1 MTKPRS
7 QLICLNDTPYY
18 HCISRCVRQARLC
31 GFDPV
36 TGKDYEYRKSWIER
50 RLLFL
55 AQIFAI
61 DLCAYAV
68 MSNHIHVV
76 LRVNVKK
83 SREWNTSEVLK
94 QWSRLHHHT
103 PQVRQYL
110 KDSNISDHVRQIVE
124 ASAQT
129 FRKRLQSI
137 SWFMKELN
145 EPIARRANR
154 EEHCSGHFWDGRFK
168 SQALLDES
176 AVIACM
182 AYVDLNPVRAGIT
195 KTPEES
201 KYTSLH
207 RRVKAG
213 KTTSTRRALF
223 PFMKPQQFNAINGLP
238 IGFADYLELVDYTGR
253 AIREDK
259 VGAIFSKALP
269 ILDRLNIT
277 STDWLTGISRGF
289 SRNRICVAM
298 EATALEHFCAY
309 HHRKRRPPQ
318 AYKFAA

>member
-7 QLICLNDTPYY
+7 QLICLSDTPYY

-36 TGKDYEYRKSWIER
+36 TGKDYEYRKGWIEQ

-68 MSNHIHVV
+68 MSNHLHVIV
-76 LRVNVKK
+76 RVNVKQ
-83 SREWNTSEVLK
+83 SREWNVAEVL
-94 QWSRLHHHT
+94 QRWSKLHHET

-110 KDSNISDHVRQIVE
+110 KSSNISDPVRKIAE
-124 ASAQT
+124 ASAEI

-154 EEHCSGHFWDGRFK
+154 EENCSGHFWDGRFK

-182 AYVDLNPVRAGIT
+182 AYVDLNPVRAGIAR
-195 KTPEES
+195 TPENS
-201 KYTSLH
+201 KYTSFSK
-207 RRVKAG
+207 RVKAE
-213 KTTSTRRALF
+213 KNTSTRRSLF
-223 PFMKPQQFNAINGLP
+223 PFIGPQQFNAIDGLP
-238 IGFADYLELVDYTGR
+238 MGVTDYLKLVDYTGR

-259 VGAIFSKALP
+259 FGAISSNALP
-269 ILDRLNIT
+269 ILERLNIT
-277 STDWLTGISRGF
+277 PTDWFTGISRGF
-289 SRNRICVAM
+289 SRNRVCVAT
-298 EATALEHFCAY
+298 EPTALRLFCAY
-309 HHRKRRPPQ
+309 HHRKRRPSQ